1 MNIDDISHNPGAQ
14 WREESSLN
22 NERKQS
28 HTPTHHENETN
39 DHPHYR
45 YNHYPQRW
53 SSSYSSSNLSSYS
66 SSSLPS
72 LSHRLKASSPTSTEA
87 TESISSLDPS
97 SPQNNDK
104 KNVDQDG
111 FSIESALS
119 LYQAFASSSTS
130 DNTAEEKYSNN
141 LKQFGQSNNE
151 EQWATLNN
159 MSMDETISS
168 NNSNSYIG
176 DINDNNMSTAV
187 GGDERSLSQIIDN
200 STTNCIENNGDDE
213 STTSNSSSSTQNNY
227 SSLSYYTNL
236 ISQQRKKIGTVALSM
251 ATIWIYSQYHKSKHQ
266 SRRCN
271 LRKNNGRYINRS
283 GILGRSKILGV
294 YHWLM
299 NLLSSLRIS
308 KYFKQL
314 INNKLMQSSS
324 QQATLS
330 QSAAAWN
337 NAATT
342 PLSHL
347 LATAKAGNIS
357 KVLLRGSVLT
367 YLHTMQSPSSS
378 SSTLQNQHQSKKKER
393 WSKTTLPSQNPNI
406 LNEIISNVMQHGC
419 DDITTLPE
427 SLWSRFMNGPAIVIF
442 PFAYLGALYYIMRRL
457 QKQQFEDE
465 GDGEGTNSW
474 RNIGGGGSGNNTSQV
489 TTFDDVA
496 GIDSSLQ
503 ELSEVISYMRN
514 PSSFHNVGA
523 LPPRGILLHGP
534 PGSGKTLLARAIA
547 GEAERSVDG
556 TQNVGGNTIDRFAVC
571 SGSEFVETYVG
582 RGAARVRSLFR
593 NVRDEAMKNFNR
605 RQKRKQ
611 LRRWNTTASVGDDGK
626 SRAVGRERSVLSRT
640 LSQVSERAV
649 DVWNGVQ
656 SFVATNTTGEE
667 GHDHQ
672 RPMAIIFIDEIDA
685 LAKRRDSGL
694 GLPSSLGGGG
704 CDEREQTLNQ
714 LLCEMDGFA
723 SGSPSSGGV
732 NIIVIA
738 ATNRPDVLDPAILRA
753 GRFDRH
759 VKVALPDAC
768 GREAILHVHAR
779 RIRWDRSSVK
789 FCELPT
795 HNFSGADLKNVIN
808 EAALL
813 AVRRGSSVV
822 TQDHLLEAVQKVRT
836 MISLRQPFPGQ
847 GQFRH

>member
-1 MNIDDISHNPGAQ
+1 MNNDDDLSHNPAAE
-14 WREESSLN
+14 REESRLN
-22 NERKQS
+22 KPITQS
-28 HTPTHHENETN
+28 HTPTTHHETT

-66 SSSLPS
+66 TSSVPS
-72 LSHRLKASSPTSTEA
+72 LSHRLKTSSPTSTEA

-97 SPQNNDK
+97 SPQINAK
-104 KNVDQDG
+104 KHVSIQDG

-119 LYQAFASSSTS
+119 LYQAFASSSMS
-130 DNTAEEKYSNN
+130 ENTADEKCSNN
-141 LKQFGQSNNE
+141 LNQHEQSNNE
-151 EQWATLNN
+151 QWVALDNN
-159 MSMDETISS
+159 MSIDETISS
-168 NNSNSYIG
+168 HNSNSYIG
-176 DINDNNMSTAV
+176 YINEDHSANFNISTEA
-187 GGDERSLSQIIDN
+187 GGDERSLPSNNTIHEVESLSQIIDN
-200 STTNCIENNGDDE
+200 ATTNNFDENNDDD
-213 STTSNSSSSTQNNY
+213 STTSDSSSSISLTSTQNN
-227 SSLSYYTNL
+227 SSISYYTNL
-236 ISQQRKKIGTVALSM
+236 FIQQRKKIGTVALSM
-251 ATIWIYSQYHKSKHQ
+251 VTIWMYSQYHKSKYQ
-266 SRRCN
+266 SRRYK
-271 LRKNNGRYINRS
+271 LRNNGKYTNRL
-283 GILGRSKILGV
+283 GMMGRSRILGV
-294 YHWLM
+294 YHWLI
-299 NLLSSLRIS
+299 NLLSSLKIPKS
-308 KYFKQL
+308 FKQL
-314 INNKLMQSSS
+314 INNKLIPQSS
-324 QQATLS
+324 QQARLS
-330 QSAAAWN
+330 QSSQPAAGWN

-378 SSTLQNQHQSKKKER
+378 TLQTQNQHQSKKKER

-406 LNEIISNVMQHGC
+406 LNEIITNVMQHGC
-419 DDITTLPE
+419 DDITTVPE
-427 SLWSRFMNGPAIVIF
+427 SLWSRFMNGPAIIVF

-457 QKQQFEDE
+457 QKQQFEDD
-465 GDGEGTNSW
+465 GDGGGGNSW
-474 RNIGGGGSGNNTSQV
+474 RNSGSGNDTSHV

-547 GEAERSVDG
+547 GEAERSVDA
-556 TQNVGGNTIDRFAVC
+556 THNVGGNTIDSFAVC

-582 RGAARVRSLFR
+582 RGASRVRSLFR
-593 NVRDEAMKNFNR
+593 NVRDEAMRNFNR

-611 LRRWNTTASVGDDGK
+611 LRRWNTTAAVGDGGK

-640 LSQVSERAV
+640 LSQVGDRAV
-649 DVWNGVQ
+649 DVWDGVQ
-656 SFVATNTTGEE
+656 SLVATSTTGEE

-714 LLCEMDGFA
+714 LLTV
-723 SGSPSSGGV
+723 SGSSLCCFMFISMYINLHSSHLLLGNGWLF
-732 NIIVIA
+732 IRKPIV
-738 ATNRPDVLDPAILRA
+738 
-753 GRFDRH
+753 
-759 VKVALPDAC
+759 
-768 GREAILHVHAR
+768 
-779 RIRWDRSSVK
+779 
-789 FCELPT
+789 
-795 HNFSGADLKNVIN
+795 
-808 EAALL
+808 
-813 AVRRGSSVV
+813 RGSQYNCNCSN
-822 TQDHLLEAVQKVRT
+822 
-836 MISLRQPFPGQ
+836 QPA
-847 GQFRH
+847 